1 MNFLD
6 KNDARNS
13 LSYKFSFAGNGN
25 GRFLIGTIAN
35 FYLNK
40 GLVYL
45 IEAARI
51 LNSDNL
57 MFVVIGDGAERQKL
71 EEMIKKYNLENNF
84 LLQGSMA
91 DAHKYL
97 KAFDLFVL
105 PSIKEGMPWT
115 VLEAMAAGLPIVAAK
130 VGGVPEM
137 IENGKSG
144 ILVEPQNP
152 QELVAAIKKIIADD
166 NLRKFLGDNALIA
179 VKEKFFLAEMLEK
192 TKELFN

>member
-1 MNFLD
+1 
-6 KNDARNS
+6 
-13 LSYKFSFAGNGN
+13 
-25 GRFLIGTIAN
+25 
-35 FYLNK
+35 
-40 GLVYL
+40 
-45 IEAARI
+45 
-51 LNSDNL
+51 
-57 MFVVIGDGAERQKL
+57 
-71 EEMIKKYNLENNF
+71 
-84 LLQGSMA
+84 MA

-152 QELVAAIKKIIADD
+152 QELAAAIKKIIADD